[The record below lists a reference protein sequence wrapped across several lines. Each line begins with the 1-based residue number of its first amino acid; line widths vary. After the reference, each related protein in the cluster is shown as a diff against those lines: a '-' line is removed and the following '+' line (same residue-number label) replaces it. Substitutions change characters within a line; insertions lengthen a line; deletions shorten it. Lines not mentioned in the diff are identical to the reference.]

1 MMPVSRRGF
10 VAGAAVVAVAAAT
23 LRSLALAHA
32 GQPVLLYDAGLTAGT
47 RFASQAQAL
56 GGLAQPLEGDRVR
69 QMQALLG
76 PKPAAF
82 FGVSRHADELMVR
95 EIAQQAGYRRVS
107 LIQHRV
113 AGDMVPICAPDGA
126 SFATLAQLAGGRWPE
141 AFAEL
146 AIGGIERCEAVSHAA
161 AAEPAFSWVLTRR

>member
-10 VAGAAVVAVAAAT
+10 VAGAAVAAVAAAT
-23 LRSLALAHA
+23 LRSPALAHEA
-32 GQPVLLYDAGLTAGT
+32 QPVLLYDAGLAAGR
-47 RFASQAQAL
+47 RFAAQAHVL

-69 QMQALLG
+69 QMQTLLG
-76 PKPAAF
+76 AKPAAF

-113 AGDMVPICAPDGA
+113 AGDMLPICAPDGA
-126 SFATLAQLAGGRWPE
+126 SFATLARLAGGRWPE

-146 AIGGIERCEAVSHAA
+146 AIGGIERCEPVSHAA
-161 AAEPAFSWVLTRR
+161 AAEPAFSWVLARR